1 MLLRILPYIFL
12 FAQVSGKPYRLE
24 VNKDLNDGTELQ
36 GRLDLKNLQNG
47 PEVEVKRNLRSTKT
61 PEGRSEEKT
70 SAEVTVHKNLNDQTS
85 LSGNYHNREGA
96 GIEISTSLDDQTSLA
111 GRVHSNRGS
120 EIKISRKFDNGHGSI
135 SLSQGE
141 DGVEFM
147 VCSHTEVRLTE
158 RAPKDTIFTAQH
170 NRS

>member
-1 MLLRILPYIFL
+1 MLLRILAYIFL
-12 FAQVSGKPYRLE
+12 FALVSGKPYRLE

-47 PEVEVKRNLRSTKT
+47 PEVEVKRNFDIDENTRGS
-61 PEGRSEEKT
+61 KT

-96 GIEISTSLDDQTSLA
+96 GIEINTSLDDKTSLA
-111 GRVHSNRGS
+111 GRVHSNRGT
-120 EIKISRKFDNGHGSI
+120 EIEISRKFDNGDGSI

-141 DGVEFM
+141 GTDFTKEFLANKKDGGARIGVG
-147 VCSHTEVRLTE
+147 VKLSW
-158 RAPKDTIFTAQH
+158 
-170 NRS
+170 